1 MTPTLMPPI
10 PSYLKKINLEKKAW
24 RELKDLAHQIT
35 NKVINN
41 KKITTEEKEL
51 LNTFSQASAVAATE
65 LLKERGY
72 NITLVENQPKYL
84 IRLISDYYW
93 ILRRNS

>member
-1 MTPTLMPPI
+1 
-10 PSYLKKINLEKKAW
+10 LEKKAW

>member
-65 LLKERGY
+65 LLKEKGY